1 MSTVKLEIH
10 VNGQGATIHIDG
22 EANDVLSFYDKLYSS
37 GLLTPSSFGSCE
49 TIEAI
54 NSPVLSSGEA
64 SLIKEEGKEPLSA
77 QKENGTD
84 SDTEV
89 PLSAL
94 PQDSSTEGESSPLS
108 DETAWTLASIIEKGS
123 AFFPCGM
130 ADCRSAVRDTGWG
143 KTGQPDLPHQYLPG
157 VWPVYLQMAEGA
169 FLLSFLLS
177 EAGVD
182 LPGKHLHHPSSQRVF
197 RCPPAA
203 GLPIYPLFG
212 AV

>member
-108 DETAWTLASIIEKGS
+108 DETAWTLASIIEKDPPFSPAEWLIVHLLFATQDGE
-123 AFFPCGM
+123 
-130 ADCRSAVRDTGWG
+130 
-143 KTGQPDLPHQYLPG
+143 K
-157 VWPVYLQMAEGA
+157 PVSRISLTN
-169 FLLSFLLS
+169 
-177 EAGVD
+177 
-182 LPGKHLHHPSSQRVF
+182 
-197 RCPPAA
+197 
-203 GLPIYPLFG
+203 IYREYG
-212 AV
+212 